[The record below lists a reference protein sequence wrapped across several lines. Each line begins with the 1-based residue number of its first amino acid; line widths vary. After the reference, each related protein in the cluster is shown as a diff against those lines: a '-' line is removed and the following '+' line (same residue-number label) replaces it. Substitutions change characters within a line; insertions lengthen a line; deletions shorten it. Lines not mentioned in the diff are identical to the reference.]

1 MVECVKVFY
10 GRKVEVVFGG
20 GYVVEERIGEDTP

>member
-1 MVECVKVFY
+1 MVGCVKVFDCW
-10 GRKVEVVFGG
+10 KVEVVFGS